1 MRGTAGLF
9 GAGHFPFFRQH
20 SPTNGPTFHGEL
32 GIDRRRNRHKVDS
45 FVRIRID
52 LDIINLKRVFPFV
65 RNSFWSSLLSA
76 LLTYHVNWLYSF
88 VTEPA
93 EFFDCGTRVL
103 VLSKDGGLARRL
115 LHILSYFVRVNV
127 PAAKFNEPS
136 FSSTDPPSSKLLLLT
151 GNANVVESTE
161 LSAHMGHS
169 KSMSQLACADGSSS
183 LSSTTVAM
191 RRNGSSLER
200 RVSSAHLPNRRSS
213 QQLENTRYLR
223 NYYDVRFQLSPDT
236 IAKRDGKAFANL
248 ISSIAKNGF
257 QDFYAEELADKKKP
271 QSASCAFFVGSI
283 PDKSNSGQ
291 ESPTTGAESNNAT
304 SRPVQVQIPR

>member
-1 MRGTAGLF
+1 MSDVCGWC
-9 GAGHFPFFRQH
+9 
-20 SPTNGPTFHGEL
+20 
-32 GIDRRRNRHKVDS
+32 D
-45 FVRIRID
+45 
-52 LDIINLKRVFPFV
+52 
-65 RNSFWSSLLSA
+65 SFWSSLLSA

-93 EFFDCGTRVL
+93 EFFDCGTRVV

-127 PAAKFNEPS
+127 PAAKLFNEPS
-136 FSSTDPPSSKLLLLT
+136 FSDPPPKLLLA
-151 GNANVVESTE
+151 GNINVNESTTE
-161 LSAHMGHS
+161 QQQLSAHMGHS
-169 KSMSQLACADGSSS
+169 KSMSQLASADGSSG
-183 LSSTTVAM
+183 LSSTTFSM

-200 RVSSAHLPNRRSS
+200 RMSSAQLPHRRSS

-257 QDFYAEELADKKKP
+257 QDFYAEELAEKKQQQQP
-271 QSASCAFFVGSI
+271 QSCAFFVGSV
-283 PDKSNSGQ
+283 PDKSRE
-291 ESPTTGAESNNAT
+291 ESPTTGIESNNSAA